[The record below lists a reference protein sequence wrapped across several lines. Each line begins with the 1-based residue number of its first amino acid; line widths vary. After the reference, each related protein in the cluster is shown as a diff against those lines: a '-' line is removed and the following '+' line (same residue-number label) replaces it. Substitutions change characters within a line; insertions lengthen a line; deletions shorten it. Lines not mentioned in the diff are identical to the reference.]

1 MDVCNLIPSG
11 DIDHDRSEEIDHDRS
26 QEIDPDQSEDEFS
39 DQYKYSKDRDN
50 SEESGIIY
58 TDRSQQARQRE
69 LKVKFMRR
77 YRGTIL

>member
-11 DIDHDRSEEIDHDRS
+11 DIDHDRS

-50 SEESGIIY
+50 SEESGIID
-58 TDRSQQARQRE
+58 TERSQQARQKE
-69 LKVKFMRR
+69 FNFKFIRL